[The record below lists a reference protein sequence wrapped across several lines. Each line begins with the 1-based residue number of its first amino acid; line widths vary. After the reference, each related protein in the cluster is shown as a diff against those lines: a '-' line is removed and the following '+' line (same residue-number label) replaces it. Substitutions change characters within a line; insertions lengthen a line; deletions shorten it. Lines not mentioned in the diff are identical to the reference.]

1 MKNEKT
7 LYFCLIVL
15 LLFVTSQGCDCGG
28 EVIPKEGDVF
38 TQGDVFTRDVI
49 TDISGVD
56 TGKDVISDVVDD
68 IISDTFMDATTEDIA
83 EDVVDTYRDAVEV
96 IDVSDVMEGM
106 MFLMYQG
113 IPAIVELILEGM

>member
-1 MKNEKT
+1 MTRKLFRSSFIGSLGKWKLFIKGTGGLKVKNEKT

-15 LLFVTSQGCDCGG
+15 LLFATSQGCDCGG

-56 TGKDVISDVVDD
+56 T
-68 IISDTFMDATTEDIA
+68 
-83 EDVVDTYRDAVEV
+83 YRDAVEV
-96 IDVSDVMEGM
+96 IDVSDV
-106 MFLMYQG
+106 
-113 IPAIVELILEGM
+113 